1 MGAGNLNGCLREEVA
16 QLLSDI
22 MATARFFDPGSTP
35 NLITF
40 TTSQLQALYAAE
52 SSSDSY
58 PLSGFHIVPGESL
71 LPALTERVRT
81 TLAGHVLP
89 DETFFGQEV
98 VSNRLVPL
106 VGGIARFSISEFTEK
121 LILTAVVLGPERA
134 TQMLFEWV
142 EGKPISFWQYA
153 ILDGISVEQP
163 LELDGVIRISRLPDS
178 PDQVFQHGPSLLRSI
193 GYRDWQY
200 TGRGVLSIAFEGTF
214 PEQLQSRDGKSAVRK
229 CLGLEAEDDPLD
241 DFSQAL
247 ALASNH
253 YCSWMHSWYDCGDWN
268 VFQAAASVATQRESP
283 VHGRAIL
290 SDQHLVIARDLFA
303 MRRSKQANAKQLD
316 IAIDRW
322 VNSKGRSNLTDKLI
336 EVRIALEALYLA
348 DSGPEL
354 GFRLATRGA
363 WHLGVD
369 FEERRKYHQT
379 LREVYKL
386 ASNAVH
392 QGEVEDKAEN
402 HDVLRSAQNLC
413 RKGIL
418 ERLKEPSAPNWNDLI
433 LGKESEATP

>member
-1 MGAGNLNGCLREEVA
+1 MRAGNLNDCLREEVA

-22 MATARFFDPGSTP
+22 MATARFHDPGSGP
-35 NLITF
+35 NFITF
-40 TTSQLQALYAAE
+40 TTSQLQALHTAE
-52 SSSDSY
+52 NSSDSY
-58 PLSGFHIVPGESL
+58 PLLGFHIVPDEPL
-71 LPALTERVRT
+71 FPALTERVRT

-98 VSNRLVPL
+98 VSNRLAPL

-121 LILTAVVLGPERA
+121 LILTAVILGPKRA
-134 TQMLFEWV
+134 TQMLFGWV
-142 EGKPISFWQYA
+142 EGNPIRFWQHA

-163 LELDGVIRISRLPDS
+163 LELDGAIHVSRLPDS

-214 PEQLQSRDGKSAVRK
+214 PEQPQSREGKSAVRK
-229 CLGLEAEDDPLD
+229 CLGLEAEDDPLEA
-241 DFSQAL
+241 FSQAL

-268 VFQAAASVATQRESP
+268 VFQAAASIATQRKGP

-290 SDQHLVIARDLFA
+290 SHEHLVMARELFA
-303 MRRSKQANAKQLD
+303 RRRAKQINAKRLD

-322 VNSKGRSNLTDKLI
+322 VKSKRESSDLTDRFI
-336 EVRIALEALYLA
+336 ELRIALESLYLKGI
-348 DSGPEL
+348 DREL

-363 WHLGVD
+363 WHLGTD
-369 FEERRKYHQT
+369 F
-379 LREVYKL
+379 
-386 ASNAVH
+386 S
-392 QGEVEDKAEN
+392 
-402 HDVLRSAQNLC
+402 
-413 RKGIL
+413 
-418 ERLKEPSAPNWNDLI
+418 ERLKYQGILKDAYDLGSKAVHTGAIPDTEQNPSAGHRRPRPVPQRY
-433 LGKESEATP
+433 S